1 MVTANNPLGENELNI
16 TEATQAE
23 RIGHR
28 VRKIRTARGLSQ
40 IQLGDML
47 GVPAD
52 QIQKYENGARNPR
65 ADRISLIASALGV
78 NPLALADPTP
88 SSSINAMFT
97 LFELESNFDITLE
110 KSNRKISMTFDKD
123 NPLYQYMYA
132 WYSEYEKVQN
142 AASDEEKDNLYKE
155 YLNWQ
160 WTFPAEITDMTETE
174 LKKLRIKQQIEE
186 LQAAYDELDNN

>member
-1 MVTANNPLGENELNI
+1 MVTVNNPLGENELNI

-23 RIGHR
+23 RIGR
-28 VRKIRTARGLSQ
+28 RIRAIRTSRGLSQ
-40 IQLGDML
+40 TQLGDML

-65 ADRISLIASALGV
+65 GDRLSHIASALGV

-88 SSSINAMFT
+88 SSNMNAMFA
-97 LFELESNFDITLE
+97 LFELERNFNVTLE
-110 KSNRKISMTFDKD
+110 KHNRKVSITFDKN
-123 NPLYQYMYA
+123 NPLYKYMYA
-132 WYSEYEKVQN
+132 WYSEYSKVQN
-142 AASDEEKDNLYKE
+142 ATSNEEKDKLYKD

-160 WTFPAEITDMTETE
+160 WTFPSDMTNMTETE